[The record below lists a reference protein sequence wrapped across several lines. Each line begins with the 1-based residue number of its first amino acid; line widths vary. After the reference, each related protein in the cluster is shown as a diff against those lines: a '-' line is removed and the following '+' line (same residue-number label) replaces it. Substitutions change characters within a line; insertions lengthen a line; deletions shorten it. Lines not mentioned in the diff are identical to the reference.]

1 MSYSVQISPDAKG
14 ELLRYLLQAE
24 EEYGKDTASKLIDGY
39 EKCLDVLEQTPYAC
53 FDKLKYIP
61 AKYKFFR
68 IWKHYW
74 AIFQIK
80 EEKKVV
86 IIDYV
91 IDDRQNYGSFVH

>member
-1 MSYSVQISPDAKG
+1 MKYSVQISPDAKG
-14 ELLRYLLQAE
+14 ELLTYLLRAE
-24 EEYGKDTASKLIDGY
+24 KEYGKVTANKLIEGY
-39 EKCLDVLEQTPYAC
+39 EKCLDVLEQTPYAY

-80 EEKKVV
+80 EEDRLV

-91 IDDRQNYGSFVH
+91 IDDRQNYGDFVH